1 MLEFVST
8 SEFAQFLFDRE
19 DLAKKA
25 GQIIQAILES
35 RSPRLSDI
43 SHRMRG
49 NPWAN
54 YKAIQRFLAQADPRE
69 ALIRLFQEEAR
80 FVIGDPT
87 EIPRPQARK
96 TAYVGT
102 LKDGKTKGFWLLML
116 ATPFRGRAIP
126 CSFVTYSSRTIAEGV
141 TSRNQEHDRA
151 FQSVKQLV
159 GERPLV
165 LDREFS
171 YLSLLEKLVAEQ
183 VNFVIRLNL
192 GSHPPIFTNAEGRRV
207 ELMVAL
213 GETAIYRQI
222 YYRDQVLVNVIGTW
236 KKGFRKPLW
245 VMTNLAPEE
254 GLGIYQARTKIE
266 ESFKDL
272 KNLMHLDKVVN
283 KTQSNMEKMVAL
295 VLIAYAI
302 GLLVGESIRDHV
314 YGSSAQAHATTS
326 GKQGP
331 AHKSKYW
338 KLYSGLFVLLKQK
351 ILLSHQVLEQV
362 ILAVQHAFACLVLG
376 DVRYYV

>member
-1 MLEFVST
+1 MLEFINT
-8 SEFAQFLFDRE
+8 SQFMQFLFDRE
-19 DLAKKA
+19 DVADKA
-25 GQIIQAILES
+25 GQIIEAILES

-43 SHRMRG
+43 SHRMRA
-49 NPWAN
+49 NPSAN
-54 YKAIQRFLAQADPRE
+54 YKMIQRFLEQVDPRE
-69 ALIRLFQEEAR
+69 AVIRLFQEEAP

-87 EIPRPQARK
+87 EIARPQAKK
-96 TAYVGT
+96 TRYVGT

-126 CSFVTYSSRTIAEGV
+126 CGFVTYSSRTIAEDV

-151 FQSVKQLV
+151 FQSVKYLV

-171 YLSLLEKLVAEQ
+171 YLGLLEKLVAEE
-183 VNFVIRLNL
+183 VNFVIRLNM
-192 GSHPPIFTNAEGRRV
+192 GSHPPVFTNDEGRRV
-207 ELMVAL
+207 ELTVAP
-213 GETAIYRQI
+213 GETAVYHQI
-222 YYRDQVLVNVIGTW
+222 YYRGQVLVSVIGTW

-254 GLGIYQARTKIE
+254 GLEIYRARMKIE
-266 ESFKDL
+266 ESFRDL
-272 KNLMHLDKVVN
+272 KSLLHLDKVVN

-302 GLLVGESIRDHV
+302 GLLVGESIRDHQ
-314 YGSSAQAHATTS
+314 YGSSELADATTS
-326 GKQGP
+326 GKQNP
-331 AHKSKYW
+331 THKGKYW

-351 ILLSHQVLEQV
+351 ITLTHQVLEQV
-362 ILAVQHAFACLVLG
+362 ILAVQRAFACLVLG
-376 DVRYYV
+376 DVRCYV